1 MRQRPNPGRIKP
13 AISFL
18 PRRRN
23 LFGWEQPMPV
33 HRAILGL
40 KTRSTVPE
48 APIPPL
54 VGRWTTVA
62 GLRVYS
68 RVAETSEASA
78 TPIVHVHGFA
88 ISGRYLEPTAARL
101 ASHYPTHVPDLP
113 GHGYSEKPRRP
124 LGIPEQAEAL
134 AGYLDAVGV
143 ARAVILGNSTGCLV
157 AAEFAH
163 HYPDRIECAILVSPA
178 GGRHNRPLGRG
189 LVQLVRDGLREPL
202 SLARIAVPDY
212 VRFGLVNSLQAFRRM
227 TRYPT
232 TERLMHVPV
241 PFLAVIGTRDPLIS
255 DSQMERILRS
265 PADIDLVRHVHAAHA
280 INFSHP
286 ESLARV
292 VDAYLRGQ
300 PLPELIEHDGTIAD
314 VANEQRHQDD

>member
-1 MRQRPNPGRIKP
+1 M
-13 AISFL
+13 
-18 PRRRN
+18 
-23 LFGWEQPMPV
+23 
-33 HRAILGL
+33 
-40 KTRSTVPE
+40 
-48 APIPPL
+48 PPL

-68 RVAETSEASA
+68 RVAEASETSV
-78 TPIVHVHGFA
+78 TPIVHIHGFA

-101 ASHYPTHVPDLP
+101 ASHYPTYVPDLP

-143 ARAVILGNSTGCLV
+143 SRAVVLGNSTGCLV

-163 HYPDRIECAILVSPA
+163 RYPDRTECAILVSPA

-189 LVQLVRDGLREPL
+189 LVQLARDGLREPP

-212 VRFGLVNSLQAFRRM
+212 IRFGLVNSLQAFRRM

-232 TERLMHVPV
+232 AERLMHVPV

-255 DSQMERILRS
+255 KSQMERIFRS
-265 PADIDLVRHVHAAHA
+265 PADIDLVRHVDAAHA

-286 ESLARV
+286 ETLSRII
-292 VDAYLRGQ
+292 DAYLRGQ
-300 PLPELIEHDGTIAD
+300 PLTELMMDNLIIAYTE
-314 VANEQRHQDD
+314 NEQRNPCI

>member
-1 MRQRPNPGRIKP
+1 
-13 AISFL
+13 
-18 PRRRN
+18 
-23 LFGWEQPMPV
+23 MPI
-33 HRAILGL
+33 HRALLDL
-40 KTRSTVPE
+40 KARPVSPDVPM
-48 APIPPL
+48 PPL

-68 RVAETSEASA
+68 RVAETPETSA
-78 TPIVHVHGFA
+78 TPIVHIHGFA

-101 ASHYPTHVPDLP
+101 ASRYTTYVPDLP

-143 ARAVILGNSTGCLV
+143 PRAVVLGNSTGCLV

-163 HYPDRIECAILVSPA
+163 RYPDRIERAVLVSPA

-189 LVQLVRDGLREPL
+189 LAQLARDGLREPP

-212 VRFGLVNSLQAFRRM
+212 LRFGLGNSLQAFRRM
-227 TRYPT
+227 TQYPT
-232 TERLMHVPV
+232 AERLMHVPV

-255 DSQMERILRS
+255 NLQMERILRS
-265 PADIDLVRHVHAAHA
+265 PANVELVRHVDAAHA

-286 ESLARV
+286 ETLSRIV
-292 VDAYLRGQ
+292 HAYLSGQ
-300 PLPELIEHDGTIAD
+300 PLTEMLVDDQIIA
-314 VANEQRHQDD
+314 

>member
-1 MRQRPNPGRIKP
+1 M
-13 AISFL
+13 
-18 PRRRN
+18 
-23 LFGWEQPMPV
+23 
-33 HRAILGL
+33 
-40 KTRSTVPE
+40 
-48 APIPPL
+48 PPL

-68 RVAETSEASA
+68 RVAETSETSA
-78 TPIVHVHGFA
+78 TPIVHIHGFA

-101 ASHYPTHVPDLP
+101 ASHYPTYVPDLP

-134 AGYLDAVGV
+134 AGYLDVVGV
-143 ARAVILGNSTGCLV
+143 PRAVVLGNSTGCLV

-163 HYPDRIECAILVSPA
+163 RYPDRTECAVLVSPA

-189 LVQLVRDGLREPL
+189 IVQLARDGLREPP

-212 VRFGLVNSLQAFRRM
+212 VRFGLVNSLRAFRHM
-227 TRYPT
+227 TQFPT

-255 DSQMERILRS
+255 SSQMERIFRS
-265 PADIDLVRHVHAAHA
+265 PADIDLVRHVDAAHA

-286 ESLARV
+286 ESLARL

-300 PLPELIEHDGTIAD
+300 PLPELIEHDRTIAD
-314 VANEQRHQDD
+314 VANEQRHQNA

>member
-1 MRQRPNPGRIKP
+1 
-13 AISFL
+13 
-18 PRRRN
+18 
-23 LFGWEQPMPV
+23 MPV
-33 HRAILGL
+33 HREILDL
-40 KTRSTVPE
+40 KVRPATPE
-48 APIPPL
+48 APMPPL

-68 RVAETSEASA
+68 RIAETSETSA
-78 TPIVHVHGFA
+78 TPIVHIHGFA

-101 ASHYPTHVPDLP
+101 ALRYPTYVPDLP

-134 AGYLDAVGV
+134 ASYLDAVGV
-143 ARAVILGNSTGCLV
+143 PRAVVLGNSTGCLV

-163 HYPDRIECAILVSPA
+163 RYPDRIECAVLVSPA

-189 LVQLVRDGLREPL
+189 LVQLARDGLREPP
-202 SLARIAVPDY
+202 SLAQIAVPDY
-212 VRFGLVNSLQAFRRM
+212 VRFGLVNSLRAFRRM

-232 TERLMHVPV
+232 SERLMHVPV

-255 DSQMERILRS
+255 NSQMEEILRS
-265 PADIDLVRHVHAAHA
+265 PANVELVRHVDAAHA

-286 ESLARV
+286 ETLSRI

-300 PLPELIEHDGTIAD
+300 PLTELMVDDQTIA
-314 VANEQRHQDD
+314 

>member
-1 MRQRPNPGRIKP
+1 L
-13 AISFL
+13 A
-18 PRRRN
+18 
-23 LFGWEQPMPV
+23 V
-33 HRAILGL
+33 L
-40 KTRSTVPE
+40 KARSATKPE

-68 RVAETSEASA
+68 RVAETSETTA
-78 TPIVHVHGFA
+78 TPIVHIHGFA

-101 ASHYPTHVPDLP
+101 ASHYPTYVPDLP
-113 GHGYSEKPRRP
+113 GHGYSEKPRQP

-143 ARAVILGNSTGCLV
+143 PRAVVLGNSTGCLV

-163 HYPDRIECAILVSPA
+163 RYPDRTKCAILVSPA

-189 LVQLVRDGLREPL
+189 LVQLARDGLREPP

-212 VRFGLVNSLQAFRRM
+212 VRFGLVNSLRAFRHM

-232 TERLMHVPV
+232 AERLMHVPV

-255 DSQMERILRS
+255 DSQMERIFRS
-265 PADIDLVRHVHAAHA
+265 PADIDLVRHVDAAHA

-286 ESLARV
+286 DSLARL
-292 VDAYLRGQ
+292 VDAYLGGR
-300 PLPELIEHDGTIAD
+300 PLPELMEHDRTIAD
-314 VANEQRHQDD
+314 VANEQRHQNA

>member
-1 MRQRPNPGRIKP
+1 M
-13 AISFL
+13 A
-18 PRRRN
+18 
-23 LFGWEQPMPV
+23 
-33 HRAILGL
+33 
-40 KTRSTVPE
+40 
-48 APIPPL
+48 PL

-68 RVAETSEASA
+68 RVAEASESNA
-78 TPIVHVHGFA
+78 TPIVHIHGFA
-88 ISGRYLEPTAARL
+88 ISGCYLEPTAARL
-101 ASHYPTHVPDLP
+101 ASQYPTYVPDLP

-143 ARAVILGNSTGCLV
+143 PHAVILGNSTGCLV

-163 HYPDRIECAILVSPA
+163 RYPERTERAILVSPA
-178 GGRHNRPLGRG
+178 GGRHNPPLGRG
-189 LVQLVRDGLREPL
+189 LVQLARDGLREPP

-232 TERLMHVPV
+232 VERLTHVPV

-255 DSQMERILRS
+255 NAQMEMIFRS
-265 PADIDLVRHVHAAHA
+265 PADRDLVRHVDAAHA

-286 ESLARV
+286 ESLARI

-300 PLPELIEHDGTIAD
+300 PLPELVGGATT
-314 VANEQRHQDD
+314 

>member
-1 MRQRPNPGRIKP
+1 M
-13 AISFL
+13 
-18 PRRRN
+18 
-23 LFGWEQPMPV
+23 
-33 HRAILGL
+33 
-40 KTRSTVPE
+40 
-48 APIPPL
+48 PPL

-68 RVAETSEASA
+68 RVAESSETNSP
-78 TPIVHVHGFA
+78 PIVHIHGFA

-101 ASHYPTHVPDLP
+101 ASNYPTYVRDLP

-134 AGYLDAVGV
+134 AGYLDGLGV
-143 ARAVILGNSTGCLV
+143 PRAVVLGNSTGCLV
-157 AAEFAH
+157 AAEVAH
-163 HYPDRIECAILVSPA
+163 RYPDRTECAILVSPA

-189 LVQLVRDGLREPL
+189 LVQLARDGLREPP

-232 TERLMHVPV
+232 VERLMHVPV

-265 PADIDLVRHVHAAHA
+265 PADIDLVRHVDAAHA

-286 ESLARV
+286 ETLSRI
-292 VDAYLRGQ
+292 VDAYLRGEPLAELGEDAPNISSAENQQ
-300 PLPELIEHDGTIAD
+300 PDA
-314 VANEQRHQDD
+314 